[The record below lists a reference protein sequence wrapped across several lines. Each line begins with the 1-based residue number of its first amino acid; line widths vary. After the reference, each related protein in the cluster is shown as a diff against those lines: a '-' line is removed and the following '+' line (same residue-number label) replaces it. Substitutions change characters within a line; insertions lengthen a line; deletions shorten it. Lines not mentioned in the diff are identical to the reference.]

1 MICTANNAAFV
12 LDYAIFWLHT
22 SELGGGGGCMVIT
35 AKPFCK
41 PVVQTK
47 CGLLIT

>member
-22 SELGGGGGCMVIT
+22 SELGGAGD
-35 AKPFCK
+35 AWS
-41 PVVQTK
+41 
-47 CGLLIT
+47 LLQSLFVNRLFRQNAVF